1 MKVPFPSLKKA
12 LKTQK
17 PQQAQKLRSEGSASP
32 DNPQPFDGLRTQA
45 FDAMMNH
52 RAPLWV
58 ASMLAGTQREKL
70 RIRGE
75 LGNLKGAI
83 PLLMKQRNGGKWT
96 PAERQQLLGMVRS
109 MSSVSPYLLIWV
121 VPGSMLI
128 LPFLAWHLDVR
139 RKHRAASAAAAR

>member
-1 MKVPFPSLKKA
+1 MEPTGAAPA
-12 LKTQK
+12 
-17 PQQAQKLRSEGSASP
+17 
-32 DNPQPFDGLRTQA
+32 FDGLRTQA
-45 FDAMMNH
+45 FQAKMNH
-52 RAPLWV
+52 RTPVWFS
-58 ASMLAGTQREKL
+58 SMLAGTQREKL

-96 PAERQQLLGMVRS
+96 PAEREALLGMVRS
-109 MSSVSPYLLIWV
+109 MSSVSPYLLVWV

-139 RKHRAASAAAAR
+139 RKHRAASAEPAR

>member
-1 MKVPFPSLKKA
+1 MKVVFPLLKKS
-12 LKTQK
+12 QK
-17 PQQAQKLRSEGSASP
+17 SPTLESPGVHAPSA
-32 DNPQPFDGLRTQA
+32 DQPFDGMRTQA
-45 FDAMMNH
+45 FEAKMNH
-52 RAPLWV
+52 RAPVWF

-96 PAERQQLLGMVRS
+96 PAERQALLGMVRS
-109 MSSVSPYLLIWV
+109 MSSVSPYLLVWV

-139 RKHRAASAAAAR
+139 RKHRATSAKTAH